1 MLPPHS
7 LITGCHWLKNEQQTK
22 PAGLQRITL
31 DLREQRRGKK
41 RGGAVLQLYRD
52 RLQREKRL
60 DPGDDRTSQR
70 RRRSQKIRTD
80 R

>member
-1 MLPPHS
+1 MPNSH
-7 LITGCHWLKNEQQTK
+7 KKKEE
-22 PAGLQRITL
+22 
-31 DLREQRRGKK
+31 REPTEKGAEEGKEK
-41 RGGAVLQLYRD
+41 GGAVLQLYRD

-60 DPGDDRTSQR
+60 DPGDDRMSQR